1 MMFKTVVSK
10 ITLLIG
16 LSVIAIGISLSILS
30 IKEGDSLV
38 ISMTDTADK
47 ILNQDVQNKMR
58 NDALSSEM
66 YGKAMLDYMARIALP
81 PLWDLNYSTLKD
93 YADSMIK
100 VPEVASVA
108 IYGENGSI
116 LAGEALSDRGQRSS
130 SDVRTFSSEIIREGE
145 KIGSIT
151 IWLSLDRIK
160 ALKRD
165 NERIK
170 DLLVTSFQRSSEEA
184 KALAKRR
191 MLSISFAIMV
201 LTTVIS
207 SFLVFYLIGPI
218 RRITSAVKKIG
229 DGRSSSYVSGSD
241 RSLGIKLSE
250 MSQDLERSDS
260 SVGGDEASVL
270 SSALV
275 SMASLIESH
284 ITVHRVV
291 SEIMNLAA
299 VSRTKDDFVWNF
311 VRLIMKET
319 PSCMSAFYVTRESDS
334 KIMDLVASVGLPPNT
349 PRSIG
354 TEEMEGQMGIS
365 ILDGKVKLMDVPP
378 GRYLPFATMAGN
390 LAPVQFLTVPLKVK
404 DRTMAVFSMASL
416 TPYPET
422 YIHIFSLAQE
432 GMKAALGNLI
442 AGERERELVQELQA
456 ANQELAAQSEELEYQ
471 AGELEIQNQEL
482 EVQRRKSE
490 EASKLKTEFLSNMSH
505 ELRTPLNSILALS
518 RVLRSEGK
526 DKFEEEELE
535 YLEIIERNGKNLL
548 GLINGI
554 LDLARI
560 EAGKEDIDLKEF
572 NLNSLL
578 MDLSDSLRPIA
589 SDKGIS
595 LELSLPERPQTIL
608 TDMDKLSRIIT
619 NIASNAVKFTEKG
632 TVHIRAIP
640 GESHVSVTVEDTGIG
655 IPEENLNLIFD
666 EFRQGDGSTVRKFEG
681 TGLGLSIAKKY
692 AMMLGIS
699 LSVKSRVGEGTTFT
713 IKIPYTQSGDI
724 DKTKLAD
731 STVEVNIP
739 DTPTVYVVED
749 NLISSSNI
757 RRILVAHEIRTIT
770 FSRAREA
777 LDAIAVAPPDGIVL
791 DLMMPEMDGFE
802 FLKELRFKT
811 HGIPVMVL
819 TAKVLTS
826 EDKRFLRDHEV
837 DCVVY
842 KGDIESRLLVN
853 KLKKIMKKSIINTTN
868 I

>member
-1 MMFKTVVSK
+1 MVFKTVVSK

-16 LSVIAIGISLSILS
+16 LSVITTGISLSALS
-30 IKEGDSLV
+30 LREGDSLV
-38 ISMTDTADK
+38 RSMTDTADQ
-47 ILNQDVQNKMR
+47 ILHQDLQNKMK

-66 YGKAMLDYMARIALP
+66 YGKAMLDYMARITLP
-81 PLWDLNYSTLKD
+81 PLWDLNYKTLKD

-100 VPEVASVA
+100 VPEVVAVA
-108 IYGENGSI
+108 IYGENGAI
-116 LAGEALSDRGQRSS
+116 IAGEDI
-130 SDVRTFSSEIIREGE
+130 SDVVQRPPAGVKAFSSEIIREGE
-145 KIGSIT
+145 KIGAIT
-151 IWLSLDRIK
+151 IWLGLDRIK
-160 ALKRD
+160 ARKVD

-170 DLLVTSFQRSSEEA
+170 GLLITSFQRSSHEA
-184 KALAKRR
+184 KDLSKGR
-191 MLSISFAIMV
+191 MLSISFMIM
-201 LTTVIS
+201 LLATALS

-218 RRITSAVKKIG
+218 RKITSAVKKI
-229 DGRSSSYVSGSD
+229 DSD
-241 RSLGIKLSE
+241 RSLGAGLSQ
-250 MSQDLERSDS
+250 MSQDLERSIS
-260 SVGGDEASVL
+260 SVRGDEASVL

-284 ITVHRVV
+284 IKIHSFV
-291 SEIMNLAA
+291 SDIMNLAA

-311 VRLIMKET
+311 VRLIMRET
-319 PSCMSAFYVTRESDS
+319 PSCMSAFYVVRESDP
-334 KIMDLVASVGLPPNT
+334 KVMDLIASAGLPYDT
-349 PRSIG
+349 PKSIG
-354 TEEMEGQMGIS
+354 IEQMEGQLGIS
-365 ILDGKVKLMDVPP
+365 MLDGKVKLMEVPP

-390 LAPVQFLTVPLKVK
+390 LAPIQFITVPLKAQ
-404 DRTMAVFSMASL
+404 DRMMALFSMASL
-416 TPYPET
+416 TPYPKI
-422 YIHIFSLAQE
+422 YDRIFSLAQK
-432 GMKAALGNLI
+432 GMKTALSNLI

-505 ELRTPLNSILALS
+505 ELRTPLNSILTLS

-526 DKFEEEELE
+526 GRFEEEELE

-560 EAGKEDIDLKEF
+560 EAGKEDVDLSEF

-595 LELSLPERPQTIL
+595 LELTLPEKPQPIL
-608 TDMDKLSRIIT
+608 TDRDKLNRIMT

-632 TVHIRAIP
+632 KVHIRAVP
-640 GESHVSVTVEDTGIG
+640 GESCVSVIIEDTGIG
-655 IPEENLNLIFD
+655 ISNDDLSVIFD

-699 LSVKSRVGEGTTFT
+699 ISVKSQVGEGTAFT
-713 IKIPYTQSGDI
+713 VKIPYSHPKDAEKVKTI
-724 DKTKLAD
+724 DD
-731 STVEVNIP
+731 QEEMEIP
-739 DTPTVYVVED
+739 ETPTVYVIED

-757 RRILVAHEIRTIT
+757 RRLLVAHEIRAVT
-770 FSRAREA
+770 FSRAKEA
-777 LDAIAVAPPDGIVL
+777 LEAIAVAPPDGIIL

-802 FLKELRFKT
+802 FLKELRFST

-837 DCVVY
+837 DSVIY
-842 KGDIESRLLVN
+842 KGDIESRLLVS
-853 KLKKIMKKSIINTTN
+853 KLTKIMKLT
-868 I
+868 